1 MSVSVIDGEEVTVWS
16 VTSVR
21 GCSAVQW
28 TDSPG
33 LGVRSLGS
41 RPSSGIV
48 PMVFNKPVAFPRLQ
62 L

>member
-1 MSVSVIDGEEVTVWS
+1 MS

-21 GCSAVQW
+21 VCSAVQW

-33 LGVRSLGS
+33 LGVRNLGS

-48 PMVFNKPVAFPRLQ
+48 PVVFNKQVAFPRLQ